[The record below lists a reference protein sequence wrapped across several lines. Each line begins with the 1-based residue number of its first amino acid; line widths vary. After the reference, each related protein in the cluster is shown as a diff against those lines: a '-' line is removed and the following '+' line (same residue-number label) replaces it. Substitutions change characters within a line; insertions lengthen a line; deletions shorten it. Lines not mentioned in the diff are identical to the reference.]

1 MPKWAKKILT
11 PEECALLDCTA
22 STHSSQTYVFF
33 LKQRSP
39 TFLARGTGFVED
51 GVSTDGGG
59 TRGDGPGGNASDGER
74 QMQLPLLARRS
85 PPAVRP
91 GS

>member
-1 MPKWAKKILT
+1 M
-11 PEECALLDCTA
+11 
-22 STHSSQTYVFF
+22 
-33 LKQRSP
+33 
-39 TFLARGTGFVED
+39 ED